1 MKKLLFSVLLLLPSL
16 VFSAVNENRDLKLD
30 QGSATK
36 QEHRITE
43 GQHMPGIILPY
54 QQKAFDLQSKL
65 GDVVFLHFWAS
76 WCNACDQSIDAIS
89 DLSERFEDQANKPVW
104 VGINLDES
112 EGAYQAALDDIG
124 FNFVSLRD
132 PLARISKKLQVP
144 QLPYTLIIDRDGVV
158 RAIYQGFSRRQVK
171 EYEQQLH
178 RWLDTP

>member
-1 MKKLLFSVLLLLPSL
+1 MKKLLFSILLLLPSL
-16 VFSAVNENRDLKLD
+16 SFSAQAVNEAPGRGLN
-30 QGSATK
+30 
-36 QEHRITE
+36 E
-43 GQHMPGIILPY
+43 GKNMPGIILPY
-54 QQKAFDLQSKL
+54 RGEAFNLQSKL

-76 WCNACDQSIDAIS
+76 WCDACDRSIDAMS
-89 DLSERFEDQANKPVW
+89 DLSKRFDGQVNKPTW
-104 VGINLDES
+104 IGINLDES
-112 EGAYQAALDDIG
+112 DAAYHAAIDNID

-132 PLARISKKLQVP
+132 PLARISKKLRVP